1 MMRRQYGYY
10 FYLKIKNSKHG
21 EVGTV
26 LSRFRLR
33 PTKSPQSIFH
43 PCEFLLPSSVHSYT
57 KQSIYRLIYHPCKF
71 LLPSSFSSRY
81 YYRSIILYLR
91 RISHYQFHVFYFQ
104 VSKSHIQYLLQNEYD
119 FRLYHNMTEIAVVA
133 IPTKIVLD

>member
-71 LLPSSFSSRY
+71 LLCHHSAPIYSKCNGFLRFILVYIKDMLKACTPKSS
-81 YYRSIILYLR
+81 
-91 RISHYQFHVFYFQ
+91 V
-104 VSKSHIQYLLQNEYD
+104 
-119 FRLYHNMTEIAVVA
+119 
-133 IPTKIVLD
+133 

>member
-81 YYRSIILYLR
+81 YSQFKHGFASNSNPIKLFFIFVNLFFRGWQFFTVFFIRSYI
-91 RISHYQFHVFYFQ
+91 FHNVNYG
-104 VSKSHIQYLLQNEYD
+104 
-119 FRLYHNMTEIAVVA
+119 R
-133 IPTKIVLD
+133 